1 MNNLIESPAL
11 IGCIQS
17 GICIPAKNITS
28 TEEDFEDPNEVPE
41 GATTLVFTG
50 NNCYN
55 TPEYTYLNMSR
66 YPYLQEL
73 EIGDDCF
80 WYTENFVLDGLRYLK
95 KVTIGS
101 NSFTKHKNEEWGQSN
116 AAPLDNKNRYLRIE
130 NCPRLEEVSF
140 NQFSFNDYGGGFTV
154 NSMIILSINQL
165 DLPQLKSL
173 LIGDYIEDSDN
184 FFYSSI
190 SVKSRQSVCYSILRF
205 P

>member
-1 MNNLIESPAL
+1 MNYLIESQAL

-28 TEEDFEDPNEVPE
+28 TEDEFEDPNEVPE
-41 GATTLVFTG
+41 GATTLIFTG
-50 NNCYN
+50 DNCYN

-73 EIGDDCF
+73 VIGDDCF
-80 WYTENFVLDGLRYLK
+80 WYTEHFIIDGLKYLK
-95 KVTIGS
+95 KVTIGT
-101 NSFTKHKNEEWGQSN
+101 NSFTKHKNEDWGHSN

-154 NSMIILSINQL
+154 NSIIILSI
-165 DLPQLKSL
+165 
-173 LIGDYIEDSDN
+173 
-184 FFYSSI
+184 
-190 SVKSRQSVCYSILRF
+190 
-205 P
+205 